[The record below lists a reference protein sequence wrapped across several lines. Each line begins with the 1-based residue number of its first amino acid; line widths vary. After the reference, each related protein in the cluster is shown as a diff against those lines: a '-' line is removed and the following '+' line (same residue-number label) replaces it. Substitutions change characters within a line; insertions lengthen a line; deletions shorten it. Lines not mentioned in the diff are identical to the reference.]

1 MSESLTKDYVF
12 MHVASTIALLG
23 TCDRASVGAVITRNG
38 RCISWGFNGA
48 PPGMPHCDE
57 NDHGWDGETVD
68 KSLAGERAL
77 ILRRSEVEGCRNAT
91 HAEANALAF
100 AAKQGIST
108 EGATLYVTV
117 SPCPACARLI
127 IAAGIERV
135 VWRTTYRDP
144 AGSELLQRAC
154 IRRDVLIPHVDFPQG
169 QMPSAVARVLI

>member
-12 MHVASTIALLG
+12 MHVAETIALLG
-23 TCDRASVGAVITRNG
+23 TCDRASVGAVLTKNG

-57 NDHGWDGETVD
+57 NNHGYDEEPTP
-68 KSLAGERAL
+68 
-77 ILRRSEVEGCRNAT
+77 SEMRMLGCKNAT

-117 SPCPACARLI
+117 SPCPTCARLT

-144 AGSELLQRAC
+144 AGSLLLETAG
-154 IRRDVLIPHVDFPQG
+154 IRKDVLIPHVDFPQG
-169 QMPSAVARVLI
+169 AMPPAVARVLI